1 MRFPAAHPGF
11 VPVLL
16 RWFAVVGLAVSTGA
30 TRSLAEVVLDEPPY
44 QWRFSNGGTL
54 LAVTRGRRSLT
65 GATPAIPAPPA
76 LQLRLGGLPLTPN
89 LERPRPGPDGGWIIA
104 STWGTAADLRGELRL
119 RSERRGNAVILR
131 RQWRLRSTQAL
142 RADLSAVANL
152 WPTPLPPTTWLPLE
166 NGTGDWLGAAAAAEY
181 FSAGRTPPTRAPGP
195 LKTLGLPLV
204 SHPLSATPTRAREH
218 ERVTWL
224 ADPWFST
231 RFEGTDVQ
239 WEYPGAVGL
248 EAGEEVR
255 EFDVV
260 LHDGDADAAVNLFF
274 STALPAVPPGPEW
287 LHRIRWVGYDYLSDG
302 GDGWFRDLDAMTQAL
317 RSAER
322 RRTFV
327 CLHGWYDVL
336 GRYTF
341 DAAEGRLD
349 REWTA
354 FPEAAR
360 VHEPVPPM
368 NLEGDLVDVGFTR
381 AQSVPM
387 STAKVHERLR
397 YAKQRGYRVGLYFA
411 DGLSAGADLPGFD
424 PHEVLSW
431 GGWRGPDSRG
441 RTYCR
446 NPLVPAVRDFY
457 VRYLRALLEEYGED
471 LDGLVWDETFHV
483 PQGSLGATDGMSPA
497 GYADRAMLRLTDELR
512 SVVDRYNVVHRREV
526 AFLVSDCAGMPF
538 GFRPPSTA
546 LWAHGTYQDSHFRPG
561 PWSYAVFPNYRNV
574 AWSCC
579 WWPLSKWAWVEQGV
593 REHQAPVP
601 VTNGWGD
608 DTGFSEMTDAQRDR
622 VLALFRSAGRSR
634 VRFTWTP
641 AVPGAPGNSLPR

>member
-1 MRFPAAHPGF
+1 MGINVKRIYWLTFGIGTAVTAFGG
-11 VPVLL
+11 VLL
-16 RWFAVVGLAVSTGA
+16 
-30 TRSLAEVVLDEPPY
+30 
-44 QWRFSNGGTL
+44 
-54 LAVTRGRRSLT
+54 
-65 GATPAIPAPPA
+65 TP
-76 LQLRLGGLPLTPN
+76 R
-89 LERPRPGPDGGWIIA
+89 LERPRPGPDGGWIIEYA
-104 STWGTAADLRGELRL
+104 WGTEADLRGELRV
-119 RSERRGNAVILR
+119 RSERRGSAVILR
-131 RQWRLRSTQAL
+131 RQWRLRAERPL

-152 WPTPLPPTTWLPLE
+152 WPAPLPRDAWLPLE
-166 NGTGDWLGAAAAAEY
+166 NGTGDTLGDALAADYLA
-181 FSAGRTPPTRAPGP
+181 AGRTPNARGP
-195 LKTLGLPLV
+195 IKTLALPLV
-204 SHPLSATPTRAREH
+204 THPTEVPRQ
-218 ERVTWL
+218 RVTFF

-231 RFEGTDVQ
+231 RFEGTGVR
-239 WEYPGAVGL
+239 WEYPAAVGL

-255 EFDVV
+255 EVDVA
-260 LHDGDADAAVNLFF
+260 LHEGDAESAVNLFF
-274 STALPAVPPGPEW
+274 SAALPWVPPGPEW

-302 GDGWFRDLDAMTQAL
+302 GNGWFRDIDAMTQAL

-322 RRTFV
+322 KRAFL

-341 DAAEGRLD
+341 DATEGRLD
-349 REWTA
+349 REWIA

-360 VHEPVPPM
+360 VREPAPKM
-368 NLEGDLVDVGFTR
+368 NLEGDLVEVGFTNV
-381 AQSVPM
+381 QSVAM

-411 DGLSAGADLPGFD
+411 DGLSAGAEVPGFD

-457 VRYLRALLEEYGED
+457 VRYLRALLAEYGED

-483 PQGSLGATDGMSPA
+483 PQGSLGATSGAGPM

-608 DTGFSEMTDAQRDR
+608 DTGFSEMSEDQRER
-622 VLALFRSAGRSR
+622 VLTLFRSAGRSR
-634 VRFTWTP
+634 VRLSWTP
-641 AVPGAPGNSLPR
+641 ARPAAPGNPLSQ